1 MALGESVVVA
11 AAVRRATRSGVDTV
25 GMRSVA
31 ADLGVTPMALYR
43 HVGDAQALRCAVID
57 EILRDLPVVTGDGA
71 WDQRCRAW
79 AHEARDVI
87 ARVPGLAHH
96 VLLHWIDLPAVLA
109 SLESLV
115 GTMERDAPIGVDA
128 VAGANALL
136 TYVLMRAQA
145 EERVRGQGQERD
157 LSTLRSRREEL
168 PHLWKHRQ
176 EYQRARLDEHFAYG
190 LDALLAGI
198 ATTQRR
204 P

>member
-1 MALGESVVVA
+1 MALAESVVVA
-11 AAVRRATRSGVDTV
+11 AGVQRATRSGVETV
-25 GMRSVA
+25 GMRAVA

-43 HVGDAQALRCAVID
+43 HVGDAEALRCAVIH
-57 EILRDLPVVTGDGA
+57 EILRGLPVVAGESA

-79 AHEARDVI
+79 AHEARGVI

-145 EERVRGQGQERD
+145 EERVRDQGPKRD
-157 LSTLRSRREEL
+157 LSVLRSRREDL
-168 PHLWKHRQ
+168 PYLWKHRDQ
-176 EYQRARLDEHFAYG
+176 YRRARLDEHFAYG

-198 ATTQRR
+198 VTTQRR